1 MTKIGPSLGRVGS
14 VEDKVHD
21 KKNDDDGADH
31 PAHALSQLL
40 RGHHVQFLDGCRET
54 CAKVVE

>member
-1 MTKIGPSLGRVGS
+1 MKKIGSSLGRVGPA
-14 VEDKVHD
+14 ENKVHD

-40 RGHHVQFLDGCRET
+40 RGHHVQFLNSCRET
-54 CAKVVE
+54 CAKIVE